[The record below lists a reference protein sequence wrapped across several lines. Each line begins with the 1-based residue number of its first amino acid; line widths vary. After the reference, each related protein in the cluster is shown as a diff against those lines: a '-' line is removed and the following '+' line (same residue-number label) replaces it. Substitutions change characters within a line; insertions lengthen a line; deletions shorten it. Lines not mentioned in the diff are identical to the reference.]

1 MQKKPW
7 KVAKQRKVFNISF
20 YFKMLVK
27 IIKSHRDIVIICDN
41 NLIGKKFYEGQFQL
55 DVKENFF
62 NGEEKTKQE
71 TIEII
76 EHMVKE
82 DATFN
87 IVGKESTETA
97 LETGIINKEAIKTIQ
112 NVPFAMVLS

>member
-1 MQKKPW
+1 
-7 KVAKQRKVFNISF
+7 
-20 YFKMLVK
+20 MLVK
-27 IIKSHRDIVIICDN
+27 IIKSHRDIVIICDS
-41 NLIGKKFYEGQFQL
+41 NLIGKKLEEGEFQL
-55 DVKENFF
+55 DIKENFF

-76 EHMVKE
+76 KDMALE

-97 LETGIINKEAIKTIQ
+97 LEAGIISKEGIKTIQ
-112 NVPFAMVLS
+112 GVPVALVLA